1 LRRLGPARGE
11 WASVTQGAPVD
22 LGEFIAGIQTI
33 DLLLFLFFAAF
44 FVLGFAQGTIRR
56 LIGIG
61 SILFSFLFAANVAGP
76 LGEFLGSNWRQFS
89 PEYSYMIGF
98 GTVFIAAALAFA
110 LVAQGWYKPQ
120 PLFETA
126 RFVDEL
132 LGGLLGLLQAAI
144 ILGAVIVILGT
155 FFYQVG
161 IAPDQDELPFLRDLW
176 DALQPSVIADA
187 FKETLI
193 PVFFAIFGFL
203 IPPAI
208 QVYFPGGAS

>member
-1 LRRLGPARGE
+1 
-11 WASVTQGAPVD
+11 VD

-161 IAPDQDELPFLRDLW
+161 IAPDSDELPFLRDLW